1 MRKLGGLLLVASLE
15 VLAACSNDAGGGSAG
30 DVDLGSATAVVDER
44 YLLGSIVFG
53 DEGSN
58 GYVNVLP
65 ASALDGGSLSL
76 EGAREFPGQ
85 SDVWLRNGFVY
96 VASGDAP
103 KVTKYEVESAGDLR
117 ELGSVS
123 FADYGVTDAA
133 FWNHLFVSDEKAY
146 LTNGPEQLVVWNPKT
161 MRITG
166 TIDLPSFTRPG
177 NLVPRLGTADRTGI
191 VRDGMAYLTVYWTD
205 DDYADRAGDSLILVF
220 DTNDDALIDQVSV
233 ACPGLDYGTSDDE
246 GNVYFSNWTGGVGTY
261 YVLGTA
267 QNCIAKLDVTSR
279 THERIFFADLTGG
292 HEGAAFA
299 YAGDGAFVFS
309 VFDEVRAK
317 AAETD
322 DPFAILSEPNFRLYR
337 YEPGDG
343 EAVPVD
349 GVDWNS
355 GACIH
360 VRVGAEMISLV
371 PGAGYADTTGYRL
384 EGASATKAYDV
395 TGWSFRLF
403 AL

>member
-1 MRKLGGLLLVASLE
+1 MGRVLLVTSLHA
-15 VLAACSNDAGGGSAG
+15 LTACSDDAAGGSAG
-30 DVDLGSATAVVDER
+30 EAGSVSAPSAVEER

-53 DEGSN
+53 DDGSN
-58 GYVNVLP
+58 GYVGVIP

-76 EGAREFPGQ
+76 AGTREFPGQ
-85 SDVWLRNGFVY
+85 SDVWSRNGHVF

-103 KVTKYEVESAGDLR
+103 KVTKYEVESSGELR

-133 FWNHLFVSDEKAY
+133 FWNHLFVSDEKVY
-146 LTNGPEQLVVWNPKT
+146 LTNGPEQIVVWNPEN
-161 MRITG
+161 MRIAG
-166 TIDLPSFTRPG
+166 TIELPSFARPG
-177 NLVPRLGTADRTGI
+177 SLVPRIGTADRTGI
-191 VRDGMAYLTVYWTD
+191 VRNGMAYLTVYWTD
-205 DDYADRAGDSLILVF
+205 DDYADRADDSLILVF
-220 DTNDDALIDQVSV
+220 DANADALVEQLPV
-233 ACPGLDYGTSDDE
+233 ACPGLDYGTADDE
-246 GNVYFSNWTGGVGTY
+246 GNVYFSNWTGGVGTH

-267 QNCIAKLDVTSR
+267 PNCIAKLDVTSG
-279 THERIFFADLTGG
+279 TLERIFFADLTAG

-299 YAGDGAFVFS
+299 YAGDGGFVFS

-343 EAVPVD
+343 KAVPVD

-355 GACIH
+355 GACML
-360 VRVGAEMISLV
+360 VRLGAQTVSLV
-371 PGAGYADTTGYRL
+371 PGAGYANTTGYRL